1 MESVFFNENEL
12 CDYLDKMG
20 ISMSVHKVRK
30 DRLRGVGFPWHKIN
44 GKIFYKKEDIH
55 NHINQSRI
63 IPKRA

>member
-1 MESVFFNENEL
+1 MESVFFNENDL

-30 DRLRGVGFPWHKIN
+30 DRLRGSGFPWHKIN
-44 GKIFYKKEDIH
+44 GKIFYKKEDID